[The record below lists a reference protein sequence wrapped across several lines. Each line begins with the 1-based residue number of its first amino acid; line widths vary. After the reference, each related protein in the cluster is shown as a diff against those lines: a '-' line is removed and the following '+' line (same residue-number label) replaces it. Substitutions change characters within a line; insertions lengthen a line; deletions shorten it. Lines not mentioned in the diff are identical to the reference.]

1 MAQAPS
7 FAKALASLAIG
18 IAAALFVLAAPT
30 PAAAQQAATDG
41 WVVCN
46 ETSYII
52 ETAVGRPDGRA
63 VMVRG
68 WVRLLPGECRQA
80 APQPLARGVHYL
92 YGRTSAAHRGGLRQ
106 WGGDATLCVNTT
118 ASFQGQNPSSCSQI
132 GLVERGFRRV
142 NINQPGRWRT
152 SFAEATPFT
161 LARARQQ
168 GLQRLLVD
176 AGYDVRG
183 PSGVTDVRRLSAAI
197 EQFRTEANLPV
208 SATDDQLMNALESV
222 ARRRT
227 DQFGL
232 QLCNRTP
239 QPIWTAIARRR
250 GEGWESRGWWQVAS
264 GDCATTIDEA
274 LLQGFYFVHAV
285 METPQGERKLAT
297 SGEAFC
303 ISPAKFAIIGRED
316 CDRRFFDSALFTAV
330 RTDGKPGLIIEFAE
344 RDFLPPGIE
353 PQRASGARAV
363 DVPGPAAPVQAPDR
377 GVERGARPAP
387 APAKPPAAQ
396 TQPGGR
402 VGGALGQ
409 PKP

>member
-1 MAQAPS
+1 MALARS
-7 FAKALASLAIG
+7 FVKALAAF
-18 IAAALFVLAAPT
+18 AVLTAGLLVGAAP
-30 PAAAQQAATDG
+30 ARAQAQTTDG
-41 WVVCN
+41 WAVCN

-52 ETAVGRPDGRA
+52 EAAVGRPDGRA

-68 WVRLLPGECRQA
+68 WIRLLPGECRQA
-80 APQPLARGVHYL
+80 APAPLTRGVHYL

-106 WGGDATLCVNTT
+106 WGGDAILCVNTT

-142 NINQPGRWRT
+142 NVNQPQRWRT
-152 SFAEATPFT
+152 TFAEANPFT

-176 AGYDVRG
+176 AGYDIRG
-183 PSGVTDVRRLSAAI
+183 AAGSVDVRRLSAAV
-197 EQFRTEANLPV
+197 EQFRVDANLPAG
-208 SATDDQLMNALESV
+208 ATDEQLMNALEAV

-232 QLCNRTP
+232 QLCNRTQ

-285 METPQGERKLAT
+285 METPQGERKLAE
-297 SGEAFC
+297 SGEPFC
-303 ISPAKFAIIGRED
+303 TSPAKFAIIGREN
-316 CDRRFFDSALFTAV
+316 CDGRYYDSALFTAV
-330 RTDGKPGLIIEFAE
+330 RTDGKPGLIIEFSE
-344 RDFLPPGIE
+344 RDFLPSGQE
-353 PQRASGARAV
+353 PRRSETSRAPEAAAG
-363 DVPGPAAPVQAPDR
+363 APVQSPDK
-377 GVERGARPAP
+377 GVERGARPAARP
-387 APAKPPAAQ
+387 QAQ
-396 TQPGGR
+396 PQPQGR
-402 VGGALGQ
+402 VGGALPGNA
-409 PKP
+409 PPSPRP